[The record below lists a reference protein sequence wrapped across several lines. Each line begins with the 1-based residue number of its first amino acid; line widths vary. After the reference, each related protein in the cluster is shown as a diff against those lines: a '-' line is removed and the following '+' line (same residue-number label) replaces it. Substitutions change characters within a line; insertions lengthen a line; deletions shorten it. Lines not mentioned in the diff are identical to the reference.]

1 MATTTEKVSK
11 QEIRDLIVELLV
23 EEFDIDAELITDSAT
38 MEELDLDSLDMVE
51 IGQVAEQK
59 FGVRVKPTD
68 AEGVTDFGGVLDVIH
83 RLANRTPEEA
93 AAEEAAAAKVA
104 AEKAAEESEGAAA
117 NGRPAAA
124 NGQGGDA
131 DGR

>member
-1 MATTTEKVSK
+1 MGTTTEKVTK

-51 IGQVAEQK
+51 IGQVAEQR

-83 RLANRTPEEA
+83 RLANRPPEEA
-93 AAEEAAAAKVA
+93 AEEAEAAAASGQPA
-104 AEKAAEESEGAAA
+104 AV
-117 NGRPAAA
+117 NGQPAAA
-124 NGQGGDA
+124 NGQQA
-131 DGR
+131 AANGR

>member
-1 MATTTEKVSK
+1 METTTQKVSR

-23 EEFDIDAELITDSAT
+23 EEFDIDPELITDSAT

-83 RLANRTPEEA
+83 RLANRPPEE
-93 AAEEAAAAKVA
+93 AAEEAA
-104 AEKAAEESEGAAA
+104 EEGEGAAA
-117 NGRPAAA
+117 NGQPAAANGQPAAA

-131 DGR
+131 DGP